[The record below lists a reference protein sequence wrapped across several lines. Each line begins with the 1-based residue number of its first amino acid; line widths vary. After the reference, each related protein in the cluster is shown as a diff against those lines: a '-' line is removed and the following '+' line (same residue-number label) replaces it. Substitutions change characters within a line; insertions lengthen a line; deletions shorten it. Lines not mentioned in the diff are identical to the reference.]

1 MINKNH
7 EDYFKYK
14 EAFDILVAEEK
25 TKFKMLN
32 HQNVKRFN
40 GEYSK
45 YIKIRIKIKALQE
58 KYNYLFD

>member
-32 HQNVKRFN
+32 HQMLNDLMGN
-40 GEYSK
+40 IQK
-45 YIKIRIKIKALQE
+45 YI
-58 KYNYLFD
+58 NNTH

>member
-25 TKFKMLN
+25 
-32 HQNVKRFN
+32 KRN
-40 GEYSK
+40 SK
-45 YIKIRIKIKALQE
+45 C
-58 KYNYLFD
+58 